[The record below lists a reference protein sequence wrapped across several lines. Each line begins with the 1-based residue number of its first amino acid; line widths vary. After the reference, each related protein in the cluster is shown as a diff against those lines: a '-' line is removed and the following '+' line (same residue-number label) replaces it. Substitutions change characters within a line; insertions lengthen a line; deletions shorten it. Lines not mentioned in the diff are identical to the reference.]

1 MKKLSVLYVVF
12 LALLAVPTQ
21 ADIIY
26 DNFGPGD
33 TYHQNTG
40 WTLSGG
46 SPIDKDW
53 DQGSA
58 FALDSFGMDYYLDTI
73 DLAVGLVSGPNEL
86 DVWLMTDSAGEPDT
100 IIESFH
106 FSDEMGS
113 FGDLSPPLTANS
125 LLNPLLEADEQYWLI
140 ASATGPDTWAAWN
153 LNSTG
158 DVGLRAY
165 RADLGTWGVSER
177 TKGVFR
183 VTGTPI
189 SVTPVSVSEP
199 ATILLFGSAL
209 ICVAV
214 FSRKLNKK

>member
-1 MKKLSVLYVVF
+1 MKRLSILLYVTF
-12 LALLAVPTQ
+12 LALLAAPAQ

-33 TYHQNTG
+33 SYQTIG
-40 WTLSGG
+40 WTVG
-46 SPIDKDW
+46 SLFDF
-53 DQGSA
+53 DQGNA
-58 FALDSFGMDYYLDTI
+58 FAVDSLGMDYYLETI
-73 DLAVGLVSGPNEL
+73 ELAVGLVSGPNEL

-140 ASATGPDTWAAWN
+140 ASVSDPETWAAWYR
-153 LNSTG
+153 NSTG
-158 DVGLRAY
+158 DVGLTAQG
-165 RADLGTWGVSER
+165 DDPGTWGVSER

-199 ATILLFGSAL
+199 VTLLLLGSSLLGLAG
-209 ICVAV
+209 
-214 FSRKLNKK
+214 FRRRFNRM

>member
-12 LALLAVPTQ
+12 LALFAVPTQ
-21 ADIIY
+21 AEIIY

-33 TYHQNTG
+33 TYNPSAG
-40 WTLSGG
+40 WTLSVG
-46 SPIDKDW
+46 SPTDTDS

-58 FALDSFGMDYYLDTI
+58 FALESFGMDYYLDTI
-73 DLAVGLVSGPNEL
+73 DLAVGLVSGSNEL
-86 DVWLMTDSAGEPDT
+86 DLWLMADSAGEPGT

-113 FGDLSPPLTANS
+113 FGDANAPLTANS

-158 DVGLRAY
+158 DVGLKAY
-165 RADLGTWGVSER
+165 RADLGTWGVSD
-177 TKGVFR
+177 TTLAAFR
-183 VTGTPI
+183 VTGTSAPI
-189 SVTPVSVSEP
+189 SVSEP
-199 ATILLFGSAL
+199 ATMLLLGSGL
-209 ICVAV
+209 VWLV
-214 FSRKLNKK
+214 GFRRRFNKG